1 MSLFSTLV
9 NVEKTPRSTPPPG
22 FSKLEVSEAERA
34 IAGNLCLCTGYR
46 PIVDVCKSFATDID
60 MEDLW
65 FNSFW
70 RKGDSKEVK
79 INSLPFYNH
88 SNEIC
93 TFPEFLK
100 YEARSALLLDS
111 RRYSWYSPASIEE
124 LQRLLGSVADGNGSR
139 IKVVVGNT
147 GMSYYKE
154 LESFDKYIDLRC
166 IPELTMIRRD
176 DTGMIIG
183 ATVTISKAIEALR
196 HGNIVWKEI
205 SDHMEKVASGFVRNS
220 ASLGGNL
227 VMAQRNHFPYDIATV
242 LLAVGSLVN
251 LMNGLKS
258 EEITMEEFL
267 RRTELD
273 SNSILVSV
281 KIPDWDRIMSISIG
295 TKMKLL
301 FETYRA
307 APRPLGNAL
316 PYLNAALMAKI
327 SRCASSNGMA
337 VSDCR
342 FAFGAYGTKHAIRAT
357 KVEEFLTGKVLSVD
371 VLHEAVKLLR
381 SIVVP
386 DDYTSYPAYRSSLA
400 SGFLFEF
407 FSHLVEGNAES
418 PNGYVSTLMSHARH
432 LDHGKVSTLLTFGK
446 QEVELNKQYHPVG
459 EPIASLGLS
468 SKLLVRYT
476 NSVLYHQAHDLISYL
491 VSFLLF
497 RDQSEIV
504 KNNVVGEAVYVD
516 DIPSPTNCLHG
527 AFIFSTKPL
536 ARVKGIELKPKSVA
550 DGVIAVI
557 SFKDMPGENLGI
569 KTGFGPEPLFT
580 DDFTRCT
587 GQNIALVVIPS
598 SFNLSCA

>member
-1 MSLFSTLV
+1 MVVISENFKISADFPLSISKQKSGGCGACVVLLSKYNPVLDQVDDFTVSSCLTLLCSINGCSITTTEGLGNTKDGFHPIHERFSGFHASQCGFCTPGMCMSLFSALV
-9 NVEKTPRSTPPPG
+9 NAEKTPRLTPPLG
-22 FSKLEVSEAERA
+22 FSKLKVSEAERA
-34 IAGNLCLCTGYR
+34 IAGNLCRCTGYR
-46 PIVDVCKSFATDID
+46 PIADVCKSFAADID
-60 MEDLW
+60 MEDLG

-70 RKGDSKEVK
+70 RKGDSTEVK

-100 YEARSALLLDS
+100 NEARSALLLDS
-111 RRYSWYSPASIEE
+111 RRYSWYSPVSIEE
-124 LQRLLGSVADGNGSR
+124 LQRLLGSVQDGNGSR
-139 IKVVVGNT
+139 VKVVVGNT

-166 IPELTMIRRD
+166 IPELSMIRRD

-196 HGNIVWKEI
+196 EGNIVWKKI

-227 VMAQRNHFPYDIATV
+227 VMAQRNHFPSDIATV

-267 RRTELD
+267 RRPELD
-273 SNSILVSV
+273 LKSILVSV
-281 KIPDWDRIMSISIG
+281 KIPDWDRIMSISSG

-327 SRCASSNGMA
+327 SRCASSNGMV
-337 VSDCR
+337 VSDCW

-357 KVEEFLTGKVLSVD
+357 KVEEFLIGKVLSVD
-371 VLHEAVKLLR
+371 VLTEAVKLLR

-386 DDYTSYPAYRSSLA
+386 DDDTSYPAYRSSLA
-400 SGFLFEF
+400 AGFLFEF

-418 PNGYVSTLMSHARH
+418 PNGYVNGYSTLMSPARH
-432 LDHGKVSTLLTFGK
+432 LDHGKVSTLLTSGK
-446 QEVELNKQYHPVG
+446 QEVELNKQYYPVG
-459 EPIASLGLS
+459 EPIA
-468 SKLLVRYT
+468 
-476 NSVLYHQAHDLISYL
+476 
-491 VSFLLF
+491 
-497 RDQSEIV
+497 
-504 KNNVVGEAVYVD
+504 
-516 DIPSPTNCLHG
+516 
-527 AFIFSTKPL
+527 
-536 ARVKGIELKPKSVA
+536 KS
-550 DGVIAVI
+550 GAVI
-557 SFKDMPGENLGI
+557 QASGSI
-569 KTGFGPEPLFT
+569 H
-580 DDFTRCT
+580 
-587 GQNIALVVIPS
+587 
-598 SFNLSCA
+598 